1 MPSYLFWL
9 FSTIMLIGGAAVIA
23 FRNPVSSALSMVTC
37 FVGLAGLFIGL
48 SAFFVG
54 IIQILVYTGAVMV
67 LFLFIIMLNTCS
79 LSDDI
84 EDAIRGREAAE
95 APPAATAQPVPAP
108 VTAPTA
114 EEPA

>member
-1 MPSYLFWL
+1 MDENEKFKLLKSISDKLTW
-9 FSTIMLIGGAAVIA
+9 GVI
-23 FRNPVSSALSMVTC
+23 
-37 FVGLAGLFIGL
+37 
-48 SAFFVG
+48 
-54 IIQILVYTGAVMV
+54 
-67 LFLFIIMLNTCS
+67 FLFIIMLNTCS

-95 APPAATAQPVPAP
+95 APAAVRAQPVPAP

>member
-1 MPSYLFWL
+1 MEPRHQELLKSISDKLTW
-9 FSTIMLIGGAAVIA
+9 GVI
-23 FRNPVSSALSMVTC
+23 
-37 FVGLAGLFIGL
+37 
-48 SAFFVG
+48 
-54 IIQILVYTGAVMV
+54 
-67 LFLFIIMLNTCS
+67 FLFIIMLNTCS

-95 APPAATAQPVPAP
+95 APPAATTQPVPAP